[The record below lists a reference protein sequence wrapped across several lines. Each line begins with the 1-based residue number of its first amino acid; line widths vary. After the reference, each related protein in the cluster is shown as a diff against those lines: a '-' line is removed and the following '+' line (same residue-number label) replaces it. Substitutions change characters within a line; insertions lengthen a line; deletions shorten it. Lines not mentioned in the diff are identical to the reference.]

1 MARDGGG
8 AVRRGGGARPGRSLR
23 SPLRTEATLDANDD
37 AALLT
42 LAGAGAGSAHDDIT
56 ECDRFRGRR
65 RGLGRRNPEEQD
77 TWPSTSGNE
86 Q

>member
-8 AVRRGGGARPGRSLR
+8 AVRRARKPAQ
-23 SPLRTEATLDANDD
+23 PLRAEATLDANDD
-37 AALLT
+37 AVLLT
-42 LAGAGAGSAHDDIT
+42 LAGADAGSAHDDST

-65 RGLGRRNPEEQD
+65 RGLGRRNPEKQN